1 MNPRILII
9 AGMHRSGT
17 TLTARWLHGC
27 GLHLG
32 ENLLRSKYEHANPE
46 GLHYED
52 VDFLELH
59 RKVLQASGLSGDGY
73 LTQEAVSLLP
83 QYADQAQNLIAT
95 RNHLQQWGWKE
106 PRTCLFLAD
115 WRSLLPDAKL
125 LVVYRPAAKVAD
137 SLLRRKLD
145 HPRPMRRQV
154 YRWQFRDTDSHAAHL
169 IRVWDRYNRDILQ
182 AVDTAPEDA
191 LVLRIGDLVPQS
203 KAILEFLRDEWGFD
217 LALHE
222 AGEIYEQKRMRK
234 ETSYVDESAPQTAAA
249 LEAAQPTH
257 AALEN
262 WRSRSMDRL

>member
-1 MNPRILII
+1 MTPQILII

-32 ENLLRSKYEHANPE
+32 ANLLRSKYLHANPD

-52 VDFLELH
+52 VDFLQLH
-59 RKVLQASGLSGDGY
+59 RQVLQSAGLSGDGY
-73 LTQEAVSLLP
+73 ITQDAVSLLP
-83 QYADQAQNLIAT
+83 QYANQAQNLIAA
-95 RNHLQQWGWKE
+95 REHLPQWGWKE

-115 WRSLLPDAKL
+115 WRELLPDAKM

-145 HPRPMRRQV
+145 HPRPIRRQI
-154 YRWQFRDTDSHAAHL
+154 YRWRYRDTDSQAAHL
-169 IRVWDRYNRDILQ
+169 IRIWDRYNRDILQ
-182 AVDTAPEDA
+182 AVEAAPEDA

-203 KAILEFLRDEWGFD
+203 KAILGFLRDEWGFD
-217 LALHE
+217 LALNE

-234 ETSYVDESAPQTAAA
+234 ETSYVHESAPKTAASLQTAQSTYTA
-249 LEAAQPTH
+249 LEH
-257 AALEN
+257 
-262 WRSRSMDRL
+262 WRTRSLDRL